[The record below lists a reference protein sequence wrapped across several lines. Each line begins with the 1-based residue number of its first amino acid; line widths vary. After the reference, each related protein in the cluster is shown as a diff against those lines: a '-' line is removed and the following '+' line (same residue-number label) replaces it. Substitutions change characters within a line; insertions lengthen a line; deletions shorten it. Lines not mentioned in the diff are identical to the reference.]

1 MKNEHEESEQQSD
14 FELMTS
20 DAVASQTRAEIDVQI
35 ATAKRYPRSIK
46 KVKDSMLS
54 FACLDQETAENC
66 FYKVPRG
73 GKTVEGPSVRM
84 AEIAVS
90 CYGNLRVATRIV
102 TSVAEGPNP
111 HVVVQAVCHDL
122 ETNSAVMM
130 EKRRR
135 IFQKKD
141 RDGNKLPVTEDDVN
155 LAVNSC
161 TAIAFRDS
169 VFKIVPGAIIKPVF
183 EAAKLCAIGDIK
195 TIADRRQ
202 KMVDH
207 FGKVGIVKERIFAAV
222 GVKAIDE
229 IGVEQLETLIG
240 INTAVRNNEINID
253 VAFPEIKKPEA
264 TVTQGFNPTPAGGT
278 AATAPET
285 PEQQQKRTRRTKE
298 QMAAARAA
306 EAAGTPDTSNADLN
320 PQPVTTP
327 AASTPTALEQL
338 AKKMDDNHITTA
350 ALHKVITELDI
361 LKDESLTSLKEI
373 NELEPLAIENA
384 LKHWDALLPNLKI
397 A

>member
-1 MKNEHEESEQQSD
+1 MKTEHEESEQQSD

-207 FGKVGIVKERIFAAV
+207 FGKMGIVKERIFAAV

-264 TVTQGFNPTPAGGT
+264 TVSQGFTPTVVA
-278 AATAPET
+278 APET
-285 PEQQQKRTRRTKE
+285 EDQKQKRTRRTKE

-306 EAAGTPDTSNADLN
+306 ETAGTPDTSNADLN

-327 AASTPTALEQL
+327 GAPTPTDLEQL

-350 ALHKVITELDI
+350 ALHKVLVAMDF

-373 NELEPLAIENA
+373 NDVEPTAIEQA